1 MRFPAVVLTLAWA
14 AVAAAAEGPGDAALS
29 FLRGLAGKPGGSRL
43 DDSAL
48 APGTPEVRRAEIESR
63 LKRLGRGVRP
73 EDLRVLEQKTD
84 GELAAVLL
92 AQIRG
97 YDAASVEVHAV
108 GLVRRDGRW
117 RPAPLPASFDSTGLS
132 FQPGFAERARELE
145 TWMLRARGRH
155 LVRLKDDAFA
165 LLRDAMLKQRSPD
178 ELHEAAPE
186 KLAADFLAA
195 LATRNLPAA
204 LALAGGLEQAL
215 PPEWEETLLALNRAF
230 ATPEIRHPW
239 WRLLAAPE
247 APRAIV
253 LSEGDGQQ
261 AVVSI
266 VALDP
271 AGDFRAR
278 PRARAVHL
286 PFVRAK
292 SGLWRVRLPRELLD
306 PATAAM
312 PAEDGDDAVDADLLA
327 RLPEKLRE
335 QFPPAREATPRAAV
349 EALLA
354 GLRAPTMEP
363 LLARLDLGGE
373 PAAALATLQRAARL
387 WQLAHRPDDAALPL
401 PLDLH
406 QAGDDA
412 CVLVQMLSP
421 KAPEKA
427 FLDTLFLRRGP
438 AGWLANP
445 GLSGAAGLGRVA
457 QPEPFAAWLAETRKA
472 REPDWSAGLLTRLG
486 GIPADSAPSEEA
498 ARRVAGEWREAIA
511 AGDVLGMLARSACF
525 DDAAGAS
532 RLLRNSGY
540 ELLGRQRGEILGT
553 HRAGRWTAVSLR
565 VPPAA
570 GDDSA
575 DAYPLHVVVA
585 TADGPRVL
593 PELDLFDPLT
603 RGRDFL
609 NRRVWDRVA
618 ARLPEG
624 ARGELEA
631 LFEKHRALSAA
642 DRGQP
647 RPPAE

>member
-1 MRFPAVVLTLAWA
+1 MRFRAVVLTLAWSA
-14 AVAAAAEGPGDAALS
+14 AAAAAEGPGDVALS
-29 FLRGLAGKPGGSRL
+29 FLRGLAGKTGGLRL
-43 DDSAL
+43 DDTAL
-48 APGTPEVRRAEIESR
+48 APGTPEERRAEIEAR
-63 LKRLGRGVRP
+63 LKRLGRGIRP
-73 EDLRVLEQKTD
+73 DELRVLEQKTD
-84 GELAAVLL
+84 GELAAVVL

-108 GLVRRDGRW
+108 GLVRRDGGW
-117 RPAPLPASFDSTGLS
+117 RTAPLPASFDSTGLS
-132 FQPGFAERARELE
+132 FQPGFSERARELE

-165 LLRDAMLKQRSPD
+165 LLRDEMLKQRSPD

-195 LATRNLPAA
+195 LGARNLPAA
-204 LALAGGLEQAL
+204 LALAGGLEKAL

-253 LSEGDGQQ
+253 LSEGDGEQ

-286 PFVRAK
+286 PFVRSKA
-292 SGLWRVRLPRELLD
+292 GLWRVRLPRELLD
-306 PATAAM
+306 PAARDF
-312 PAEDGDDAVDADLLA
+312 PGDEEDDAVDADLLA
-327 RLPEKLRE
+327 GFPEKLRE
-335 QFPPAREATPRAAV
+335 RIPPAFEATPPAAA

-354 GLRAPTMEP
+354 ALRAPTLEP
-363 LLARLDLGGE
+363 LVARLDLAGE
-373 PAAALATLQRAARL
+373 PDDALATLQRAARL
-387 WQLAHRPDDAALPL
+387 WQLAHRPDDAATPVR
-401 PLDLH
+401 LDLH
-406 QAGDDA
+406 EAGDDA
-412 CVLVQMLSP
+412 CVLVQMLSA

-427 FLDTLFLRRGP
+427 FLETLFLRRGP
-438 AGWLANP
+438 AGWSANP
-445 GLSGAAGLGRVA
+445 GLSGAAGLGRVGRPDA
-457 QPEPFAAWLAETRKA
+457 FAAWVAATRQA
-472 REPDWSAGLLTRLG
+472 RERDWSAGLLSRLG
-486 GIPADSAPSEEA
+486 GIAADSAPTEDQ
-498 ARRVAGEWREAIA
+498 ARRVIGEWRDAIA

-525 DDAAGAS
+525 DDQAGAG

-540 ELLGRQRGEILGT
+540 ELLARQRGEILGS
-553 HRAGRWTAVSLR
+553 HRAGRWAAVSMR
-565 VPPAA
+565 VPPAL

-575 DAYPLHVVVA
+575 DAYPLFVVVA
-585 TADGPRVL
+585 TAEGPRVL

-609 NRRVWDRVA
+609 NRRVWDRIA
-618 ARLPEG
+618 ARLPDG
-624 ARGELEA
+624 ARGELESV
-631 LFEKHRALSAA
+631 FEKHRALSAA
-642 DRGQP
+642 DRGQRP
-647 RPPAE
+647 PPAE